1 MKKLED
7 SNLETILVLDGS
19 QGQNGLNQALVFN
32 EAVDI
37 TSIAITK
44 LDGCSKG
51 GIIFSIAKNLK
62 LPTKLIGTGESID
75 DISEFNKNDF
85 INALFD

>member
-1 MKKLED
+1 M
-7 SNLETILVLDGS
+7 
-19 QGQNGLNQALVFN
+19 FN

-44 LDGCSKG
+44 LDSTSKG

-62 LPTKLIGTGESID
+62 LPTKLIGIGEGID
-75 DISEFNKNDF
+75 DLIAFNKEEF
-85 INALFD
+85 ISALFD